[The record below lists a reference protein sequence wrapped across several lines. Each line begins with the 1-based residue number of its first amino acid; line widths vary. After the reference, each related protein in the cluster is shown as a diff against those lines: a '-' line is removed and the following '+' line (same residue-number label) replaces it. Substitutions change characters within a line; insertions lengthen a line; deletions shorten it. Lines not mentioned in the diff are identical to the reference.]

1 MTEKKHIFF
10 DVCDSFS
17 PIAYSLFSNQ
27 HKKGE
32 QMRQIKI
39 IESITS
45 RQEEALEKYL
55 VEIGHYPLLTPEKEV
70 ELAQTIRKG
79 GEEGERAKQQLIN
92 SNLRFVV
99 SVAKQYQRYGLP
111 LTDLI
116 NEGNIGLI
124 RASERFDETRGFK
137 FISYAVWWIRQSIM
151 QAISENSNLIRI
163 PLNQTGIKSRINT
176 AIRKFEQENNRRTS
190 VEEISELTDID
201 IDKVELAM
209 SISTHHSSIDAPISD
224 DDSNCMSDTLSA
236 DGTFDSDTITDRE
249 SMVSDL
255 ERVLNGILSKKEV
268 YILKQSFG
276 IGCAGRSLEDI
287 AEEIGIT
294 RERARQIR
302 ERSIRKVRFNKKSD
316 VLRSHLD

>member
-1 MTEKKHIFF
+1 
-10 DVCDSFS
+10 
-17 PIAYSLFSNQ
+17 
-27 HKKGE
+27 
-32 QMRQIKI
+32 MRQIKI

-55 VEIGHYPLLTPEKEV
+55 VEIGHYPLLTADKEV
-70 ELAQTIRKG
+70 ELAQAIRKG
-79 GEEGERAKQQLIN
+79 GAEGDRAKQQLVN

-99 SVAKQYQRYGLP
+99 SVAKQYQRYGMP

-124 RASERFDETRGFK
+124 RAAERFDETRGFK

-163 PLNQTGIKSRINT
+163 PLNQTGIKSRVNA
-176 AIRKFEQENNRRTS
+176 AIREFEQEHDRRPS
-190 VEEISELTDID
+190 ADEICEITGID
-201 IDKVELAM
+201 LEKVQLSM
-209 SISTHHSSIDAPISD
+209 NISTHHSSIDAPISD
-224 DDSNCMSDTLSA
+224 DDSTSMSDHLSA
-236 DGTFDSDTITDRE
+236 DKAYDSDSITDRE
-249 SMVSDL
+249 SMLSDL
-255 ERVLNGILSKKEV
+255 ERVLSGILSKKEI

-302 ERSIRKVRFNKKSD
+302 ERSIRKVRCSKKSD
-316 VLRSHLD
+316 VLRHHLD